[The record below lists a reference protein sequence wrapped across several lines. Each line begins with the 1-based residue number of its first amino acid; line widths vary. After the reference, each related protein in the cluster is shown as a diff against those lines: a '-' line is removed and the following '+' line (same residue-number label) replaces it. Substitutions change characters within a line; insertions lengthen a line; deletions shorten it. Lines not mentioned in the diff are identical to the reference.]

1 MPYLHPR
8 LRPNAKKRV
17 HLRDGWLD
25 PELDKVAAR
34 LGTGSCC
41 MVNSQG
47 RQQIDGLTALVH
59 ERRRR
64 DVLVALEA

>member
-1 MPYLHPR
+1 M
-8 LRPNAKKRV
+8 
-17 HLRDGWLD
+17 HLRDVWRY
-25 PELDKVAAR
+25 PELHKVAAR

-41 MVNSQG
+41 MVISPG
-47 RQQIDGLTALVH
+47 PQQLDGLTALVH